1 MIQEWLSLFE
11 SPNLRWVLFGTMF
24 LGIAS
29 GVIGSFV
36 LLRKE
41 SLVGEAMSH
50 AALPGVCLGFLVA
63 GRELPALMIG
73 AGIFGFVT
81 LWCIRV
87 IHTQT
92 KLKQDTAIGLILSVF
107 FGLGIVLLTMITNSA
122 SGNKSGLDSYIF
134 GQAASMVQIDVW
146 MMSGVAVLVI
156 LSALLFF
163 KEWKLVI
170 FDPLFAGGLGW
181 KTKSLSSILSLSI
194 VMIVTAGIQ
203 AVGIILMSALIIT
216 PAIAARYW
224 TDRLG
229 IMVILSAVIGAFS
242 GFSGAALSAVG
253 TGIPTGPV
261 VVLIATAVFLLSF
274 LFAPKRGKLARIIE
288 HRQFRR
294 QWKKQQAIQ
303 ALDLVSEA
311 AESSYASWQKELG
324 AESREARRLWNWLK
338 KNRYLT

>member
-1 MIQEWLSLFE
+1 MMQEWLSLLE
-11 SPNLRWVLFGTMF
+11 SPNLRWVLLGSMF

-50 AALPGVCLGFLVA
+50 AALPGVCLGFLAA

-73 AGIFGFVT
+73 AAVFGFIS
-81 LWCIRV
+81 LWGIRI
-87 IHTQT
+87 IHRNT

-107 FGLGIVLLTMITNSA
+107 FGLGIVLLTMITNSSA
-122 SGNKSGLDSYIF
+122 GNKSGLDSYIF
-134 GQAASMVQIDVW
+134 GQAASMVQFDVW
-146 MMSGVAVLVI
+146 MMSGIAMLVTAA
-156 LSALLFF
+156 ALLFF

-181 KTKSLSSILSLSI
+181 KTKTLNSILSFSI
-194 VMIVTAGIQ
+194 VLIVTAGIQ

-229 IMVILSAVIGAFS
+229 IMVILSALIGAFS
-242 GFSGAALSAVG
+242 GLSGAALSALDG
-253 TGIPTGPV
+253 GIPTGPV
-261 VVLIATAVFLLSF
+261 VVLTATAVFVFSF
-274 LFAPKRGKLARIIE
+274 LFAPGRGKLAQITAYR
-288 HRQFRR
+288 RFRR
-294 QWKKQQAIQ
+294 RWKKQQAVQ
-303 ALDLVSEA
+303 ALDSVPDTTPSRYA
-311 AESSYASWQKELG
+311 AWQKTLG
-324 AESREARRLWNWLK
+324 VENSEARRLWNWLK

>member
-1 MIQEWLSLFE
+1 MMQEWLSLLE

-50 AALPGVCLGFLVA
+50 AALPGVCLGFFIA

-73 AGIFGFVT
+73 AAAFGFIS
-81 LWCIRV
+81 LWGIRV
-87 IHTQT
+87 IHRNT

-107 FGLGIVLLTMITNSA
+107 FGLGIVLLTVITNSSA
-122 SGNKSGLDSYIF
+122 GNKSGLDSYIF
-134 GQAASMVQIDVW
+134 GQAASMVQFDVW
-146 MMSGVAVLVI
+146 MMSGIAVLVI
-156 LSALLFF
+156 AASFLFF

-181 KTKSLSSILSLSI
+181 KTNTLNSILSLSI
-194 VMIVTAGIQ
+194 VLIVTAGIQ

-229 IMVILSAVIGAFS
+229 VMVILSALIGALS
-242 GFSGAALSAVG
+242 GFSGAALSAASS
-253 TGIPTGPV
+253 GIPTGPV
-261 VVLIATAVFLLSF
+261 VVLIATAIFVLSF
-274 LFAPKRGKLARIIE
+274 LFAPKRGKLAQIIE
-288 HRQFRR
+288 YRRFRR
-294 QWKKQQAIQ
+294 RWKKQQAVE
-303 ALDLVSEA
+303 ALQLVPDA
-311 AESSYASWQKELG
+311 ADSRYASWQKALG
-324 AESREARRLWNWLK
+324 AEHSEARRLWNWLK